1 MTCDPKYGNIAGVTV
16 LGEAAVAKFARK
28 HASSR
33 TALDRFLRI
42 ARTAEWSHFPD
53 VKRTFP
59 AADYVSSTGTVIFD
73 IGGNK
78 YRLISRVDFDE
89 QLLYIEQV
97 LTHEEYDR
105 KNF

>member
-1 MTCDPKYGNIAGVTV
+1 M
-16 LGEAAVAKFARK
+16 
-28 HASSR
+28 
-33 TALDRFLRI
+33 
-42 ARTAEWSHFPD
+42 AEWLHFPD

-59 AADYVSSTGTVIFD
+59 AADYVRSTGRVIFD

-78 YRLISRVDFDE
+78 YRLIARVDFDE

-105 KNF
+105 KDF